1 MVESQED
8 PDMSDSVSDCT
19 EPRSA
24 VTEAE
29 VEALVRGICFKT
41 GPPRSL
47 GVEVEWL
54 VHELQKPWLPVPP
67 ERLEA
72 AYAALRTLPLRSA
85 LTVEPGGQLE
95 LSSLPAASLMEC
107 IGSVSADL
115 DAVRALLREAG
126 LGLSGYGHDPWNP
139 PRRYLHEP
147 RYDAMEC
154 YLDRAGP
161 EGRSMMCSSASV
173 QVCLDAGYEEP
184 GPLGFGRRWWLAHQ
198 LGAVLVAAFAHSP
211 LSRGRPTGWRSTR
224 QYLWA
229 AMDPGR
235 SSAPLVD
242 GDLRASWARHVL
254 DAPVMCVRAKTG
266 PWQVPDGMSFRDW
279 TRSADP
285 PDRSDLDY
293 HLTTLFPPVRPRGHL
308 ELRMIDAQPGDDGWI
323 VPLAVTTAL
332 LDDPE
337 AAETAYRTVKP
348 LAERALALPAP
359 CNPLWVAATRDGLT
373 DPELHEAAVVCFAA
387 AAEALPRLGATAE
400 VQCAVAEF
408 TDRYVARGRCPA
420 DDLLL
425 QFHGKDTRSGG
436 EDTRLH
442 GKDIRT

>member
-1 MVESQED
+1 
-8 PDMSDSVSDCT
+8 MSDSVSGCT

-24 VTEAE
+24 VTDAE

-54 VHELQKPWLPVPP
+54 VHELRRPWLPVSP
-67 ERLEA
+67 ERLRA
-72 AYAALRTLPLRSA
+72 AYAALRSLPLSSA

-95 LSSLPAASLMEC
+95 LSSAPAASLMEC
-107 IGSVSADL
+107 IGAVSADL
-115 DAVRALLREAG
+115 EAVRALLCEADI
-126 LGLSGYGHDPWNP
+126 GLSGYGQDLWNP
-139 PRRYLHEP
+139 PRRFLREP
-147 RYDAMEC
+147 RYDAMER
-154 YLDRAGP
+154 YLDRTGP
-161 EGRSMMCSSASV
+161 EGRFMMCSSASV

-184 GPLGFGRRWWLAHQ
+184 GPLGHGRRWWLAHQ

-224 QYLWA
+224 QFVWA
-229 AMDPGR
+229 AMEPGR
-235 SSAPLVD
+235 SSAAPLG
-242 GDLRASWARHVL
+242 GDPRVAWARHVM
-254 DAPVMCVRAKTG
+254 DAPVMCVRAETG
-266 PWQVPDGMSFRDW
+266 PWRVPDGMSFRDW

-285 PDRSDLDY
+285 PGRGDLDY
-293 HLTTLFPPVRPRGHL
+293 HLTTLFPPIRPRGHL
-308 ELRMIDAQPGDDGWI
+308 EFRMIDAQPGDDGWI

-332 LDDPE
+332 FDDPQ

-348 LAERALALPAP
+348 LAERAGSLPAP
-359 CNPLWVAATRDGLT
+359 CNPLWVAAARDGLS
-373 DPELHEAAVVCFAA
+373 DPELHEAAVACFAA
-387 AAEALPRLGATAE
+387 AAEALPRLGATAR
-400 VQCAVAEF
+400 VRRLVAEF

-436 EDTRLH
+436 EDTRFH